1 MLLIF
6 ITYMIV
12 ISFFSVFLGVTYTS
26 KDLESNGPESVP
38 LIIKSKILNTLLT
51 DADVQVEE
59 IMDYSDPFQKMNS
72 GKKSNLNLTQKSKI
86 EFRFF

>member
-1 MLLIF
+1 
-6 ITYMIV
+6 
-12 ISFFSVFLGVTYTS
+12 
-26 KDLESNGPESVP
+26 VP

-59 IMDYSDPFQKMNS
+59 IMGYSDPFQKMTP
-72 GKKSNLNLTQKSKI
+72 GKISNLNVTQKSKI

>member
-1 MLLIF
+1 M
-6 ITYMIV
+6 
-12 ISFFSVFLGVTYTS
+12 
-26 KDLESNGPESVP
+26 P